1 MLVSTHLQEGD
12 QMEWSKRQGEIITQA
27 INLIAEKGIQEF
39 TTKNLAALLS
49 ISEAAIYR
57 HFSSKTEIMSNII
70 DYLEFQS
77 MSLLESMYHEGLN
90 PLEKVSIFVHSR
102 FVLFSI
108 EANLAYIMFNENI
121 FQNDQENALK
131 MTQMMRK
138 HQKSLFENINLAK
151 EQGLIRNDLDNET
164 LFLILIGPTRLL
176 INQWFLNQHSFD
188 LVERGELLCKQLEKI
203 LINKLE
209 EK

>member
-1 MLVSTHLQEGD
+1 
-12 QMEWSKRQGEIITQA
+12 MEWSKRQREIITQA
-27 INLIAEKGIQEF
+27 INLIAEKGIQDF

-57 HFSSKTEIMSNII
+57 HFSSKSEILSNII
-70 DYLEFQS
+70 DYLEYQS
-77 MSLLESMYHEGLN
+77 MSLLNSMSN
-90 PLEKVSIFVHSR
+90 DAFNAIEKVRLFIHSR
-102 FVLFSI
+102 FILFSR

-121 FQNDQENALK
+121 FQNDQDNAQK
-131 MTQMMRK
+131 MSQLMQK
-138 HQKSLFENINLAK
+138 HQKYLFENINLAK

-176 INQWFLNQHSFD
+176 INQWFLNQQSFD
-188 LVERGELLCKQLEKI
+188 LINKGSVLCNQLEKI
-203 LINKLE
+203 LKNKSE